1 MLEGLVL
8 EGLLS
13 LSSLAS
19 QNHIVS
25 ATSPCPGLRKR
36 QHHKAEDDS
45 PDGIQVRL

>member
-1 MLEGLVL
+1 MLKGIILL
-8 EGLLS
+8 GLLS

-36 QHHKAEDDS
+36 QQHNTEDDS
-45 PDGIQVRL
+45 PDGVQVWL